1 MRDTRKA
8 ATLAVVTA
16 AAALAIAT
24 AAWAQDASPPAPTG
38 DYVIAPL
45 PATDS
50 RSNFLPPQGA
60 VYVIDRAAGTVTLCY
75 PTSKDGTWI
84 VQCTGAVKLPKAG

>member
-1 MRDTRKA
+1 MRGTTTT
-8 ATLAVVTA
+8 ATLVIAGWM
-16 AAALAIAT
+16 AIAGAT
-24 AAWAQDASPPAPTG
+24 TGRAQDAPPPG

-60 VYVIDRAAGTVTLCY
+60 VYVIDRAAGTLALCY
-75 PTSKDGTWI
+75 PTSKDGSWI
-84 VQCTGAVKLPKAG
+84 VQCTAAVKLPKPG